1 MKMVLSAHRC
11 GLVGV
16 GVVGVT
22 EELCHWAWALRS

>member
-1 MKMVLSAHRC
+1 MKMAHGR

-22 EELCHWAWALRS
+22 EELCRWAWALRS